1 MSTAMLGSDLGP
13 YAAFIVGSYAIVAV
27 VVLTLIGWVA
37 SDYRR
42 QQAILRDLEAQ
53 GVTRRS
59 GREAA

>member
-1 MSTAMLGSDLGP
+1 MSTAMLGP
-13 YAAFIVGSYAIVAV
+13 YAAFIVWSYAIVAV
-27 VVLTLIGWVA
+27 VVLALIGWVV

-42 QQAILRDLEAQ
+42 QQAILRDLDAK

>member
-1 MSTAMLGSDLGP
+1 MSTAMLGP
-13 YAAFIVGSYAIVAV
+13 YAAFIVWSYTVVGV
-27 VVLTLIGWVA
+27 VVLALIGWVV

-42 QQAILRDLEAQ
+42 QQAILRDLEAK